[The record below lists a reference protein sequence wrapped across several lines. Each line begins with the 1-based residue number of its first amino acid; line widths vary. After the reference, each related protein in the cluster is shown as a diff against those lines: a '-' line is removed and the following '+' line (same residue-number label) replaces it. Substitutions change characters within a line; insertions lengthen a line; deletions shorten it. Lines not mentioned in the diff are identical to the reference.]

1 MIPRMT
7 NHGAVRRPRWMTL
20 LAAAVLTVA
29 LVSPGTAEAQRR
41 RRRRRPPAPPP
52 PPAAETETPQ
62 AAPAEAPGP
71 APKGKM
77 TKLDFT
83 GLDLTG
89 KQRTPQ
95 LLYFLERAGSELQAA
110 FLERRSFIP
119 EMLRSLEEERL

>member
-1 MIPRMT
+1 MIPWTMD
-7 NHGAVRRPRWMTL
+7 HVAASGPRR
-20 LAAAVLTVA
+20 LTVLVCLLFA
-29 LVSPGTAEAQRR
+29 LMLPGAALAQPKKP
-41 RRRRRPPAPPP
+41 PPAPAPPADQPP
-52 PPAAETETPQ
+52 PP
-62 AAPAEAPGP
+62 
-71 APKGKM
+71 PKGKM

-83 GLDLTG
+83 GLDLSG

>member
-7 NHGAVRRPRWMTL
+7 TQGAVRRPRRTTL
-20 LAAAVLTVA
+20 LAAIIALGLVLP
-29 LVSPGTAEAQRR
+29 SSAEAQRR
-41 RRRRRPPAPPP
+41 RRRRAPAPPP
-52 PPAAETETPQ
+52 PVAEAPQ
-62 AAPAEAPGP
+62 PAPAETPPP

-89 KQRTPQ
+89 QKRTPQ

-119 EMLRSLEEERL
+119 EMLRSLDEERL

>member
-1 MIPRMT
+1 MD
-7 NHGAVRRPRWMTL
+7 HVAASRPRRLTGWLCLVL
-20 LAAAVLTVA
+20 LFVLSGVA
-29 LVSPGTAEAQRR
+29 TAQ
-41 RRRRRPPAPPP
+41 PKKPAPPP
-52 PPAAETETPQ
+52 PPPLP
-62 AAPAEAPGP
+62 PAGADDGGGA

-83 GLDLTG
+83 GLDLSG

-95 LLYFLERAGSELQAA
+95 LLYFLERAGSELNAA